1 MCRYQATENGSTYE
15 REKIVGTVRWRM
27 FGRNNVVTGGWM
39 KLHND
44 AYYAYYQGDQV
55 KEDGMS
61 EACIVMGKC
70 LLDNLETDGSVMVN
84 CVREYEIHTHTV

>member
-1 MCRYQATENGSTYE
+1 
-15 REKIVGTVRWRM
+15 
-27 FGRNNVVTGGWM
+27 
-39 KLHND
+39 
-44 AYYAYYQGDQV
+44 
-55 KEDGMS
+55 MS